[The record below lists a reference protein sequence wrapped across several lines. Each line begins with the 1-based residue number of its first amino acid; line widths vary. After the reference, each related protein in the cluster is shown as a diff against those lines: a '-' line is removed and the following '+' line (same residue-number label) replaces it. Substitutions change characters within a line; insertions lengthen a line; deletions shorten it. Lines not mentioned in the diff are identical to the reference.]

1 MAVSK
6 GIDWSEIEDLGK
18 VSDKNIAKRLGINR
32 TTVAYHRRVLGIPKL
47 KKGIDWSNV
56 LDLGKVYDIE
66 IAKRLN
72 CCVEHVR
79 KARTTLG
86 IASHRKNNGEKK
98 KERENKRIPLSVIK
112 SRWDN
117 ISLLG
122 QIPDSILAK
131 QLGCSYTTV
140 GIQRRRRNIP
150 AYRKQTRWSTVTDL
164 GKIWDTE
171 LAKRFNVTLSAVT
184 AARIRLGIPPYTRD
198 ILCIC
203 CGKQYKTSRPT
214 AAVCSKRCGNYVES
228 ICVAFNI
235 KNAEDLD
242 PRIIAAYR
250 KTTEYMK
257 TYAHSGVRRY
267 IDWDNIDIL
276 GILSDTEVAKIMGC
290 SPSNVHHA
298 RTKRLSK
305 KVQWGFKRVEYAP
318 DLGKV
323 PDAVIAKRLKL
334 SSSYVSQVRN
344 NLKIPSYRKT
354 KSSRIQI
361 NIEKRENNAEQQ
373 D

>member
-1 MAVSK
+1 MEGGIMAVSK
-6 GIDWSEIEDLGK
+6 GIDWSKIEDLGK
-18 VSDKNIAKRLGINR
+18 ISDRIIAKRLGVHH
-32 TTVAYHRRVLGIPKL
+32 TTVTYQRSVLGIPKF
-47 KKGIDWSNV
+47 KRGIDWSNV
-56 LDLGKVYDIE
+56 LDLGEVYDIE

-72 CCVEHVR
+72 CCIELVR

-86 IASHRKNNGEKK
+86 IASHRKNNGKKK
-98 KERENKRIPLSVIK
+98 KERENKRTPLSVIK

-117 ISLLG
+117 IPLLG

-131 QLGCSYTTV
+131 QLGCAYTTV

-184 AARIRLGIPPYTRD
+184 AARTRLGIPPYTCD
-198 ILCIC
+198 IICIC
-203 CGKQYKTSRPT
+203 CGKQYKTSRST
-214 AAVCSKRCGNYVES
+214 ATVCSKRCGNYVTS
-228 ICVAFNI
+228 VCVAFNV

-257 TYAHSGVRRY
+257 TYTRNGARKY
-267 IDWDNIDIL
+267 IDWDNVDIL
-276 GILSDTEVAKIMGC
+276 GILSDTEVARIIGC
-290 SPSNVHHA
+290 SPSNVYYA
-298 RTKRLSK
+298 RTKRMSK
-305 KVQWGFKRVEYAP
+305 KVQWGFKRVENTS

-323 PDAVIAKRLKL
+323 PDDIIAKRLNL

-354 KSSRIQI
+354 KSSSI
-361 NIEKRENNAEQQ
+361 
-373 D
+373 